1 MKMNYTVH
9 EEIKYINVT
18 PIFKADRRENQPA
31 SEKQAVSDA
40 TALYEVCLTCLLKRC
55 CRYIFEIY
63 CLA

>member
-40 TALYEVCLTCLLKRC
+40 TALYEVCLICLLKRC
-55 CRYIFEIY
+55 CR
-63 CLA
+63 